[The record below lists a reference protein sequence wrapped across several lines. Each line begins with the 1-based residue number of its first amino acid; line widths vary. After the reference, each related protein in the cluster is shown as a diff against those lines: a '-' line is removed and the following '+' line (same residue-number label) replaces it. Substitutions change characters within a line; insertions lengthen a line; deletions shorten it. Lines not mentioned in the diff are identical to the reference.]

1 MAGSLGVR
9 MESSENSQCCYLL
22 KTEWLLSEGCVG
34 HFPVLLLQ
42 IQELQLGCGDLPEQ
56 CIFFCSP
63 V

>member
-1 MAGSLGVR
+1 